1 MQALGEL
8 KWLGIF
14 ICAYNRRSKVIV
26 LFSVSEDL
34 DGAGGEEYPMDIWL
48 LLASYIRPE
57 DIVNFSLICK
67 NAWTVTC
74 TAAFWTRLYRRCDHR
89 ELTVLA
95 ALLISCCFWFG
106 ATPWMVTSFHFLYCM
121 PGHEPSF
128 EFLEL
133 LFNLK
138 LILLIHPVIV
148 FPMVTHFSSAV
159 YLS

>member
-14 ICAYNRRSKVIV
+14 ICAYNIRSEVIV
-26 LFSVSEDL
+26 LFSISEDL
-34 DGAGGEEYPMDIWL
+34 NGTGGEEYPMDIWL

-89 ELTVLA
+89 KLTMLSMW
-95 ALLISCCFWFG
+95 LISLFLIWCYSLDGDLFTFSNSCLG
-106 ATPWMVTSFHFLYCM
+106 MNLALTSL
-121 PGHEPSF
+121 SSS
-128 EFLEL
+128 
-133 LFNLK
+133 LK
-138 LILLIHPVIV
+138 LILIHSGNCLPYD
-148 FPMVTHFSSAV
+148 
-159 YLS
+159 YLLTPKQNIY